1 MKLSLILLFSG
12 LLFIFPLISQVSN
25 NNYSPLR
32 STGEVPLEL
41 KKLSAEKYEIRKET
55 FKKDDRRTRKTKE
68 ELVLQSTFAIDEL
81 LLSGDVLF
89 NDTIG
94 KYVNKVAD
102 ELLKDNLEL
111 RNKLNFYIVKSSYIN
126 AFTTERGAIF
136 ISLGLI
142 SKLNNEAELAFIL
155 SHEIIHYQEN
165 HILNGYLETSK
176 IKKEKG
182 QYKGQSIKEKL
193 LSRSNYSKDLELE
206 ADNKGFYLFTQSM
219 YDPTAAIT
227 AMDVL
232 KYGSYPIEDKVFDH
246 SFLHHS
252 NYSFPKSYR
261 LDTVRTI
268 ESEEDYD
275 DSESTHPNIKKRKE
289 KLQVLVTDS
298 SSKSKFI
305 ISEKAFNYVREISR
319 FEVLNN
325 YTSERDY
332 GMAFYHNFLLQ
343 QEFPDNIFLKT
354 NMGYLLY
361 AMATYKSNKNQLQVL
376 RKYAKEQGEFQQVL
390 YLFNRMS
397 DEELAA
403 IAVEYL
409 YLLNKTIPTDLFIE
423 KLMLDAFRTL
433 IHQEEMKLD
442 YYVKNSEI
450 EDILLKNAEEMLAD
464 PYANIDTANYTDR
477 QKAKL
482 EREVKRQLKK
492 REEKIQFDQFVFAD
506 ILTEPRFD
514 SIFKQI
520 DAELEKIKNAT
531 KDLGYASQAKA
542 RNKARRKAY
551 KYGVS
556 LNADKIVL
564 ADPYYSKIDE
574 RKDIQTKYIK
584 SEKKQLDFRESVSK
598 NAERLDLEIEILGK
612 KESMNDDINRL
623 NEISISNNWLEELAA
638 HDKVKIIPYNYQ
650 FMKPL
655 SESYGTNYFAWM
667 GLLNARL
674 KTEFNGT
681 LFAVSLLTVYPLPF
695 YLASLIRPDY
705 ATYYY
710 ALVVNVETSE
720 VLIEE
725 SRYNDTRDNN
735 DLIQSQ
741 IYDTFFQIKRN
752 KDYTK

>member
-1 MKLSLILLFSG
+1 MKLSHILLFSG
-12 LLFIFPLISQVSN
+12 LLFFSTLFSQVSKT
-25 NNYSPLR
+25 NYTPLR

-41 KKLSAEKYEIRKET
+41 KKLSTEKYEIRKET

-102 ELLKDNLEL
+102 ELLKDDLEL
-111 RNKLNFYIVKSSYIN
+111 RKKLNFYIVKSSYVN

-182 QYKGQSIKEKL
+182 KYKGQSIKEKL
-193 LSRSNYSKDLELE
+193 LSRSNYSKELELE
-206 ADNKGFYLFTQSM
+206 ADNKGFYLFTQSK
-219 YDPTAAIT
+219 YDPTAAIS
-227 AMDVL
+227 AMEVL
-232 KYGSYPIEDKVFDH
+232 KYSSYPIEDKVFDH
-246 SFLHHS
+246 SFLNHS
-252 NYSFPKSYR
+252 NYTFPERYR

-289 KLQVLVTDS
+289 KLLALLTDS

-305 ISEKAFNYVREISR
+305 ISEKAFQYVREISR

-332 GMAFYHNFLLQ
+332 GMAFYHNYLLQ
-343 QEFPDNIFLKT
+343 QEFPDNIFLKS
-354 NMGYLLY
+354 NMGYVLY
-361 AMATYKSNKNQLQVL
+361 ALATYKSNKNQLQVL

-409 YLLNKTIPTDLFIE
+409 YQLNKSIPTDLFIE
-423 KLMLDAFRTL
+423 KLMLEAFRTL
-433 IHQEEMKLD
+433 IHREEMTLD
-442 YYVKNSEI
+442 FYVKKSEI
-450 EDILLKNAEEMLAD
+450 EAILLKNTEEMLAD
-464 PYANIDTANYTDR
+464 PYANLDTTNYTDR

-514 SIFKQI
+514 SIFKKI
-520 DAELEKIKNAT
+520 TAEKENTVEDRNFVAQLRAKNKKKRKEEKF
-531 KDLGYASQAKA
+531 
-542 RNKARRKAY
+542 
-551 KYGVS
+551 GVS
-556 LNADKIVL
+556 LSADKIVL
-564 ADPYYSKIDE
+564 ADPHYSKIDE
-574 RKDIQTKYIK
+574 RKEIQTKYIK
-584 SEKKQLDFRESVSK
+584 SEKKQLDFRESVYK
-598 NAERLDLEIEILGK
+598 NAERLDLEVSILGK
-612 KESMNDDINRL
+612 KNSMKEDINRL
-623 NEISISNNWLEELAA
+623 NEISISNTWLEERLD
-638 HDKVKIIPYNYQ
+638 HDFIKIIPYNYQ

-655 SESYGTNYFAWM
+655 SESYGSDYFVWM
-667 GLLNARL
+667 GLFNARL
-674 KTEFNGT
+674 KTEFNST
-681 LFAVSLLTVYPLPF
+681 NFIVSLLSIYGFPI
-695 YLASLIRPDY
+695 YLVQLAIPDY

-710 ALVVNVETSE
+710 SIVVNVETNE
-720 VLIEE
+720 VLNEE
-725 SRYNDTRDNN
+725 GTYTGTRDNN

-741 IYDTFFQIKRN
+741 IYDTFFQIKRK